1 MNRSGT
7 WLLFSCAALLLAT
20 IPGCRE
26 QAEAGTR
33 PTAPVAEPT
42 KETRT
47 AAELIRSAHEALTLA
62 AGMPAPLSPTSTR
75 KERQEYLQGMAQ
87 PLSILLSLPDAQ
99 DRNKPFEEN
108 VPPDLFER
116 CADLFAVELADAID
130 RDEPQ
135 RASRALLA
143 AFAYSD
149 EIASRSVSQWVRAN
163 GLADRLC
170 VGIRSVAGQVEDQI
184 AEQIEATLKDIASWN
199 VDPRPA
205 IEFSERR
212 VEEWRAKAISQTP
225 VSGLLATYGTS
236 LNGRQVLS
244 PELAHRIRSLAQAKG
259 NAELLSAATL
269 KPEVEIAAEALLSFL
284 RAAPQNPAAAVPLPD
299 AEQHPI
305 ALLFVLYFR
314 SEMELAPR
322 LVPLRLESIRLVS
335 LTARIIAANF
345 PKDLT
350 PFGEDAIS
358 PVTNLLFGYKVDGED
373 FELLRPR

>member
-1 MNRSGT
+1 
-7 WLLFSCAALLLAT
+7 
-20 IPGCRE
+20 
-26 QAEAGTR
+26 
-33 PTAPVAEPT
+33 
-42 KETRT
+42 
-47 AAELIRSAHEALTLA
+47 
-62 AGMPAPLSPTSTR
+62 
-75 KERQEYLQGMAQ
+75 MAQ

-135 RASRALLA
+135 RASRALAA

-170 VGIRSVAGQVEDQI
+170 VGIRSVAEQVEDQI
-184 AEQIEATLKDIASWN
+184 AEQIEATLKDIASWT

-284 RAAPQNPAAAVPLPD
+284 RAALQNPAAAVPLPD